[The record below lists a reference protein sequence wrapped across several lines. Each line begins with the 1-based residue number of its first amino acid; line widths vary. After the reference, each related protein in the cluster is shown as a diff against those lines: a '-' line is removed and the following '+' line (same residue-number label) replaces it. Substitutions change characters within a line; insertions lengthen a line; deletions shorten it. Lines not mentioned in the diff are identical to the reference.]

1 MKVRVDILLLLT
13 LLLSHVGSVA
23 TPAESPALPPQVEA
37 HMQEMLTRWSL
48 TTVWDLG
55 SVPDNTLA
63 LRHRI
68 EAGDIAGLQI
78 LMAGDIFPQDGPPEL
93 QIPPLRLMT
102 KGSVALPLVF

>member
-13 LLLSHVGSVA
+13 LLLSHVGPVA
-23 TPAESPALPPQVEA
+23 TPAKSPALLLQVEA
-37 HMQEMLTRWSL
+37 HMQEMLTRWGF

-68 EAGDIAGLQI
+68 EAEDIAGLQI
-78 LMAGDIFPQDGPPEL
+78 LMSGDIFPQDGPAEL
-93 QIPPLRLMT
+93 QIPRLRS
-102 KGSVALPLVF
+102 G